1 MSQTTASASSAW
13 VKAAIAFMAIVAL
26 WNITKL
32 PFLMSFGNDGNVA
45 YNSRGVELSINLGHW
60 VKGYRSNKMRTP
72 PCNFMLV
79 HSALGLT
86 ILFMM
91 ILSLIN
97 QTWRKRYCKPFFWFA
112 IIEGIH
118 AIPASLANDGGFKPL
133 FLLACAL
140 LVGTGVWGLET
151 NKRYFDKEAR
161 AEKHLF
167 IQYTVVT
174 IVNSFAAFLEVPNM
188 ISAFKSK
195 TADGTFHSHGDE
207 PHKVFGHTLYDA
219 LPEKVGMTIFLGFTI
234 AVWFIWPLLLL
245 DLKKPRQNE
254 ENSNG
259 NDTVSEAT
267 RLL

>member
-32 PFLMSFGNDGNVA
+32 PFLMSFSNDGNVA
-45 YNSRGVELSINLGHW
+45 YNSRGVELSVNLGHW

-118 AIPASLANDGGFKPL
+118 AIPASLANDAGFKPL

-151 NKRYFDKEAR
+151 NKRYFDNEAR